1 MTRYINGS
9 ALGDDVAT
17 PHASLLAYP
26 KIRIVIVLPALGV
39 GGSERV
45 VSLIANSWAARSWK
59 VAIITFERA
68 DTPPYYEIDPRVELV
83 RLDIPNERAGQL
95 RGAWRAVNRVQ
106 RLRRQLVRLAPDIV
120 ITFLTRTNILSLLAA
135 RGTGI
140 PVVVSERNNPE
151 LQSFGPVWTWMR
163 KQLYPRAFGLVTM
176 TKGAMSLFP
185 PEQRARSW
193 VIPNE
198 ANLPANLQ
206 SRRGQRVLAA
216 VGRLV
221 PQKGF
226 DLLLEAFARI
236 AAARPDWTLVIWG
249 EGPERA
255 ALESKRRMLG
265 LDGRVQLPGVSER
278 PGLWIETADAFVLS
292 SRYEGWGIVLL
303 EAMAA
308 GLPVVSFDCRFGP
321 SEMITHEEDG
331 LLVPNG
337 DVQALSEAMLRL
349 MGSETLRKSLGE
361 AAARSTL
368 RFSRER
374 VMAGWD
380 EVVKSAVEHDAGDMR
395 PGRAHS
401 KGTANI
407 TAAV

>member
-1 MTRYINGS
+1 
-9 ALGDDVAT
+9 
-17 PHASLLAYP
+17 LLTDQ
-26 KIRIVIVLPALGV
+26 KIRIVIVLPSLSA

-45 VSLIANSWAARSWK
+45 VSLIANSWASRGWK

-83 RLDIPNERAGQL
+83 RLDIPNERVGPL
-95 RGAWRAVNRVQ
+95 RGVWRVLNRVQ
-106 RLRRQLVRLAPDIV
+106 RLRRQLLRLAPDIV

-151 LQSFGPVWTWMR
+151 LQTFGPVWTWMR
-163 KQLYPRAFGLVTM
+163 KHLYPRAFGLVTM

-185 PEQRARSW
+185 PEQRERSW
-193 VIPNE
+193 IIPNE

-206 SRRGQRVLAA
+206 SRRGQRILAA

-226 DLLLEAFARI
+226 DLLLEAFARV
-236 AAARPDWTLVIWG
+236 AAAQPEWTLVIWG

-255 ALESKRRMLG
+255 ALESQRSMLG
-265 LDGRVQLPGVSER
+265 LDGRVELPGVSER
-278 PGLWIETADAFVLS
+278 PGLWIETADAFVFS

-321 SEMITHEEDG
+321 SEMVTDGEDG

-337 DVQALSEAMLRL
+337 DVQALSEAMSRL

-361 AAARSTL
+361 AAAKSAR

-374 VMAGWD
+374 VMAEWD
-380 EVVKSAVEHDAGDMR
+380 EVVKAAVEHGVGDMR
-395 PGRAHS
+395 PAPARS
-401 KGTANI
+401 KGTAKVT
-407 TAAV
+407 TAV